1 MTLKRTISRCYIVN
15 LTFNTTPT
23 NTTFKK
29 IHSWCCCCC
38 YGTHIKI
45 NKLTLNP
52 NPISQ
57 LSTPLFCRLSPLPVD
72 YTCIQVHWVFLYS
85 LETTIIQK
93 LEFKKRYFLVV
104 DYFLGL

>member
-15 LTFNTTPT
+15 LTFNTNPT

-29 IHSWCCCCC
+29 FILGVAVAVMALHM
-38 YGTHIKI
+38 KI

-52 NPISQ
+52 NPIPQ

-72 YTCIQVHWVFLYS
+72 YICIQVHWVFLYS

-93 LEFKKRYFLVV
+93 LEFKKR
-104 DYFLGL
+104 